1 MSYIKERMSYPSAD
15 GKNTVAAYLFTPS
28 EGEVRAVFQLCHG
41 MCEYILRY
49 EDFAAY
55 LCAHGI
61 AFAGNDHLGH
71 GETAACAD
79 DLGYTV
85 GAQYLIEDA
94 RRLTEVLKERF
105 GTEIPFF
112 FAGHSMGSF
121 IARAYLS
128 QYGKDGIDAAVIIG
142 TAGPGAPTGAGK
154 AVARLIGA
162 VRGDRYRSKLLKAMA
177 FGSYTKRCPKG
188 CSPSAWISRDE
199 VLVARYDAD
208 PFCSYLF
215 TVRGYVD
222 LFTLLGGVSA
232 KSWAGTVPKDLPIL
246 LTAGEEDPVGAYGK
260 GVREVYRRLQ
270 ACGVRDVTLRLYPED
285 RHEILNELDREAVYA
300 DMLAYIE
307 RQIEQ
312 KRKIDHE

>member
-1 MSYIKERMSYPSAD
+1 MSYIKDRITYPSAD
-15 GKNTVAAYLFTPS
+15 GKNTVAAYIFVP
-28 EGEVRAVFQLCHG
+28 EGGEVRAVFQLCHG

-49 EDFAAY
+49 EPFAAY

-71 GETAACAD
+71 GETAASAD

-85 GAQYLIEDA
+85 DAKYMVEDV
-94 RRLTEVLKERF
+94 RTLTGLLKERF
-105 GTEIPFF
+105 GADTPFIF
-112 FAGHSMGSF
+112 SGHSMGSF
-121 IARAYLS
+121 IARTYLAR
-128 QYGKDGIDAAVIIG
+128 YGKDGIDAAIIIG

-162 VRGDRYRSKLLKAMA
+162 FRGDRYRSKLLKTMA

-188 CSPSAWISRDE
+188 SSPSAWISRDD

-215 TVRGYVD
+215 TVRGYID

-232 KSWAGTVPKDLPIL
+232 KSWAGTIPKDLPIL

-260 GVREVYRRLQ
+260 GVREVYQRLCD
-270 ACGVRDVTLRLYPED
+270 AGVKDVTLKLYPGD
-285 RHEILNELDREAVYA
+285 RHEILNEPDRETVYA
-300 DMLAYIE
+300 DMLAYVE
-307 RQIEQ
+307 RQIE
-312 KRKIDHE
+312 RKKDK

>member
-1 MSYIKERMSYPSAD
+1 MSYIKERMTYPSAD
-15 GKNTVAAYLFTPS
+15 GKNTVTAYLFMPP

-61 AFAGNDHLGH
+61 VFVGNDHLGH
-71 GETAACAD
+71 GETAADAS

-85 GAQYLIEDA
+85 GAQYMIEDA
-94 RRLTEVLKERF
+94 RRLTELLKARF
-105 GTEIPFF
+105 GAETPFIF
-112 FAGHSMGSF
+112 SGHSMGSF

-128 QYGKDGIDAAVIIG
+128 QYGRDGIDAAVIIG

-162 VRGDRYRSKLLKAMA
+162 VRGDHHRSKLLKAMA

-188 CSPSAWISRDE
+188 CSPSAWISRDDA
-199 VLVARYDAD
+199 LVARYDAD

-215 TVRGYVD
+215 TVRGYID

-232 KSWAGTVPKDLPIL
+232 KSWAGRVPKDLPIL

-260 GVREVYRRLQ
+260 GVREVYRRLKEN
-270 ACGVRDVTLRLYPED
+270 GVRDVTLKLYPED
-285 RHEILNELDREAVYA
+285 RHEILNELDRETVYA

-307 RQIEQ
+307 GHIEH
-312 KRKIDHE
+312 KKDDRS

>member
-1 MSYIKERMSYPSAD
+1 MSYIKERMTYPSAD
-15 GKNTVAAYLFTPS
+15 GKNTVTAYLFMPS
-28 EGEVRAVFQLCHG
+28 EGGVRAVFQLCHG

-61 AFAGNDHLGH
+61 VFAGNDHLGH
-71 GETAACAD
+71 GETAADAS

-85 GAQYLIEDA
+85 GAQYMIEDA
-94 RRLTEVLKERF
+94 HRLTELLKARF
-105 GTEIPFF
+105 GAETPFIF
-112 FAGHSMGSF
+112 SGHSMGSF

-128 QYGKDGIDAAVIIG
+128 QYGRDGIDAAVIIG

-162 VRGDRYRSKLLKAMA
+162 VRGDHHRSKLLKAMA

-188 CSPSAWISRDE
+188 CSPSAWISRDDA
-199 VLVARYDAD
+199 LVARYDAD

-215 TVRGYVD
+215 TVRGYID

-232 KSWAGTVPKDLPIL
+232 KSWAGRMPKDLPIL

-260 GVREVYRRLQ
+260 GVREVYRRLKEN
-270 ACGVRDVTLRLYPED
+270 GVRDVTLKLYPED
-285 RHEILNELDREAVYA
+285 RHEILNELDRETVYA

-307 RQIEQ
+307 GHIEH
-312 KRKIDHE
+312 KKDDRS

>member
-1 MSYIKERMSYPSAD
+1 MGYIKERMSYPSAD
-15 GKNTVAAYLFTPS
+15 GKNTVAAYLFTPA
-28 EGEVRAVFQLCHG
+28 EGSVRAVFQLCHG

-55 LCAHGI
+55 LCARGI

-71 GETAACAD
+71 GETAANAD

-85 GAQYLIEDA
+85 GAQFMIADA
-94 RRLTEVLKERF
+94 RRLTALLKERF
-105 GTEIPFF
+105 GEETPFF

-128 QYGKDGIDAAVIIG
+128 QYGREGIDAAVIIG

-162 VRGDRYRSKLLKAMA
+162 VRGDRHRSKLLKAMA

-199 VLVARYDAD
+199 ALVARYDAD

-215 TVRGYVD
+215 TVRGYID
-222 LFTLLGGVSA
+222 LFTLLGDVSA
-232 KSWAGTVPKDLPIL
+232 KSWARSVPKDLPIL

-270 ACGVRDVTLRLYPED
+270 ACGVQDVTLKLYPED
-285 RHEILNELDREAVYA
+285 RHEILNELDRETVYA
-300 DMLAYIE
+300 DLLAYIE
-307 RQIEQ
+307 GQIEH
-312 KRKIDHE
+312 KKV

>member
-1 MSYIKERMSYPSAD
+1 MTYRKERITYPSAD
-15 GKNTVAAYLFTPS
+15 GKNTVAAYIFTPE
-28 EGEVRAVFQLCHG
+28 EGEVRAVLQLCHG

-49 EDFAAY
+49 EPFAAY

-71 GETAACAD
+71 GETAACAE

-85 GAQYLIEDA
+85 DA
-94 RRLTEVLKERF
+94 AHMVADVRTLTGLLKERF
-105 GTEIPFF
+105 GKDIPFF

-121 IARAYLS
+121 IARTYLS
-128 QYGKDGIDAAVIIG
+128 RYGREGITAAIIIG

-154 AVARLIGA
+154 AVAKLLGA
-162 VRGDRYRSKLLKAMA
+162 LRGDRYRSQLLKSMA

-199 VLVARYDAD
+199 ALVARYDAD

-215 TVRGYVD
+215 TVRGYID

-232 KSWAGTVPKDLPIL
+232 KSWAGTVPKDLPVL

-260 GVREVYRRLQ
+260 GVRAVYDRLC
-270 ACGVRDVTLRLYPED
+270 AAGVQDVTLKLYPGD
-285 RHEILNELDREAVYA
+285 RHEILNEPDRETVYA
-300 DMLAYIE
+300 DLLAYL
-307 RQIEQ
+307 EQ
-312 KRKIDHE
+312 HI